1 MYYSKVLIDVKRLK
15 KGAFLLF
22 PVVMCRYM
30 SYNISVKKRKVYKM
44 KKFIATKTENVFVKV
59 ETYYNLGGMNYFTY
73 KVELRGYYLSVTP
86 VERINRGSYITES
99 CTAFSGYKMLLKEV
113 KRKSKKAE
121 MEAEQIAADEMQRII
136 DQVLSEQG
144 LELA

>member
-1 MYYSKVLIDVKRLK
+1 
-15 KGAFLLF
+15 
-22 PVVMCRYM
+22 
-30 SYNISVKKRKVYKM
+30 M

-86 VERINRGSYITES
+86 VERVDHGSYITES

-136 DQVLSEQG
+136 DRVLIEQG

>member
-1 MYYSKVLIDVKRLK
+1 
-15 KGAFLLF
+15 
-22 PVVMCRYM
+22 
-30 SYNISVKKRKVYKM
+30 M

-86 VERINRGSYITES
+86 VERINRGSYIMES
-99 CTAFSGYKMLLKEV
+99 YTAFSGYKMLLKEV

-136 DQVLSEQG
+136 DQVLMEQG